1 MTDGVIMLRSYYEA
15 IKTLSKREQNVMYSA
30 IFEYVFDEKEPDLT
44 PKLRTFWTLIKPNL
58 DASARKY
65 SANKSNG
72 IKGGRPLKGTTA
84 EKPKQKTQ
92 AKNPPILDKEKD
104 KDKEKEKDIYI
115 YAPAELFSQMTEE
128 EKQQIEELAGDKT
141 EHLMRSIGAWLSA
154 GHETS
159 SMFNTCLTFIRNS
172 PREFKG
178 KPVVADPAA
187 EGWHYEE
194 ETEFSTDRD
203 GYEVAK
209 ITRYKVFDDG
219 HREVV

>member
-1 MTDGVIMLRSYYEA
+1 
-15 IKTLSKREQNVMYSA
+15 
-30 IFEYVFDEKEPDLT
+30 
-44 PKLRTFWTLIKPNL
+44 
-58 DASARKY
+58 
-65 SANKSNG
+65 
-72 IKGGRPLKGTTA
+72 
-84 EKPKQKTQ
+84 
-92 AKNPPILDKEKD
+92 
-104 KDKEKEKDIYI
+104 
-115 YAPAELFSQMTEE
+115 MTEE
-128 EKQQIEELAGDKT
+128 ERQHIEELTGDKM

-159 SMFNTCLTFIRNS
+159 SLYNTCLTFIRNS

-178 KPVVADPAA
+178 KPVISDPTA

-194 ETEFSTDRD
+194 ETEFTTDKD